1 MFDFLQSNS
10 QAFIIVSAIIIFG
23 LLQLLKANK
32 MLTEVV
38 DKKINQNIN
47 NVLNVHCPEQQKE
60 CNKRFDKVD
69 TDLVDLKRHVTKHS
83 PNGEL
88 KEILKVVQNLESALK

>member
-38 DKKINQNIN
+38 DKKINQ
-47 NVLNVHCPEQQKE
+47 LSAAASSTKE
-60 CNKRFDKVD
+60 VK
-69 TDLVDLKRHVTKHS
+69 
-83 PNGEL
+83 
-88 KEILKVVQNLESALK
+88 